1 MEELSQDAQKRI
13 DEMFLAM
20 RSENYFRTDKLF
32 SYLMIAQW
40 MFAIGC
46 AVFLTPSAYNGSVAT
61 LHPHVWAALGL
72 GGLLTFLPCSFIFL
86 RPGEA
91 VTRHVVAVTQIG
103 MSALLIHLTGG
114 RIETHFHIFGSLAF
128 LAFYRDWK
136 VLVTAAAVA
145 ALDHLLRGI
154 YWPSSVFGVS
164 AVNHWKWMEHAGW
177 VLFEISFLIPGCL
190 KIQEQMRAVSER
202 QVKLELMNER
212 IEKNVQMRTEELAN
226 TQRQLMQSQ
235 KLEAIGQLASGVAH
249 DFNNML
255 GGILA
260 YASLLKED
268 YANDPHLVSSL
279 GVIETSAE
287 RGAELTKKLLA
298 FARKGNYEHTIVD
311 LQKTI
316 EEAVSLL
323 EPSLDEKISV
333 SIDLDKDLWPT
344 EGDSTQIFQVVMN
357 LAVNSKDAMPGGG
370 KIKISATNIEADE
383 PYCAIHKSVTQ
394 GNYVRLSIEDNGSGI
409 PKDLQEKIFE
419 PFFTTKQPGSGT
431 GLGLSMVYGIM
442 KNHKGAVGLYSE
454 EGHGTVFHLY
464 FPRSRKVAYREP
476 ASARVA
482 VVSKNFLRGQEI
494 LLADDE
500 ETLRNAG
507 AEILKRYGAS
517 VHAYEDGAL
526 ALAALEKNPERYK
539 IIILD
544 AIMPK
549 MNGIETFHKMRE
561 LAPDAQFVFSSGYA
575 ESSEITDLRNRFAV
589 KFIQKPFKAEQLA
602 REIMNKKAA

>member
-1 MEELSQDAQKRI
+1 MEELNKREQERIQKMYVAI
-13 DEMFLAM
+13 
-20 RSENYFRTDKLF
+20 RSENFHRTDKLF
-32 SYLMIAQW
+32 SYLMVAQW

-46 AVFLTPSAYNGSVAT
+46 AIFLTPTTYNGNVST
-61 LHPHVWAALGL
+61 LHPHVWAALVL
-72 GGLLTFLPCSFIFL
+72 GGLLTFLPCSFIIL
-86 RPGEA
+86 RPAEEI
-91 VTRHVVAVTQIG
+91 TRHVVAVTQIG

-145 ALDHLLRGI
+145 AVDHLLRGI
-154 YWPSSVFGVS
+154 YWPSSVFGVE
-164 AVNHWKWMEHAGW
+164 AVSHWRWMEHSAW
-177 VLFEISFLIPGCL
+177 VVFEISFLIPGC
-190 KIQEQMRAVSER
+190 IRVQEQMRAISER
-202 QVKLELMNER
+202 QVQLEMMNER
-212 IEKNVQMRTEELAN
+212 IEKNVQLRTEELAN

-279 GVIETSAE
+279 NVIETSAE

-323 EPSLDEKISV
+323 EPSLDEKITV
-333 SIDLDKDLWPT
+333 AIDLDKNLWPT

-357 LAVNSKDAMPGGG
+357 LAVNSKDAMPTGGH
-370 KIKISATNIEADE
+370 IKISATNVEADE
-383 PYCAIHKSVTQ
+383 DYCAVHKSVTK
-394 GNYVRLSIEDNGSGI
+394 GSYVRLSIEDNGSGI
-409 PKDLQEKIFE
+409 PKEIQEKVFE

-454 EGHGTVFHLY
+454 QGHGTVFHLY
-464 FPRSRKVAYREP
+464 FPRSRKVAFREAP
-476 ASARVA
+476 
-482 VVSKNFLRGQEI
+482 VSGLSIPSKTFLQGQDI

-500 ETLRNAG
+500 ETMRKAG
-507 AEILKRYGAS
+507 SDILKRYGAS
-517 VHAYEDGAL
+517 VHAYEDGSL
-526 ALAALEKNPERYK
+526 ALAALEENPERFK

-561 LAPDAQFVFSSGYA
+561 MAPDAQFVFSSGYA
-575 ESSEITDLRNRFAV
+575 ESSEITELRNRYAV

-602 REIMNKKAA
+602 REIMKKAA